1 MDEIYDF
8 CIVITTYNR
17 PDMLIKLLDG
27 ITEQKKDYKIFITVF
42 DDGSTLKYDISKYN
56 VKKIGMSPNQGK
68 KKFWRIID
76 MSFKYLKNIN
86 SKYFIYMQDDISL
99 VDNFFDILKDTYNR
113 IEDEKKIAL
122 SFLTDSRVTKPN
134 WTDFNPVVLG
144 DIIKTQWVELHF
156 ICEKPFLETLE
167 YKIEPIPTNRWDND
181 PNLSSGV
188 GWQITNRLFN
198 NGLNMYHTK
207 KTLVHHGNHES
218 KMNKNERIKNKLVI

>member
-17 PDMLIKLLDG
+17 PDMLIKLLDS

-86 SKYFIYMQDDISL
+86 QS
-99 VDNFFDILKDTYNR
+99 ILFTCKT
-113 IEDEKKIAL
+113 I
-122 SFLTDSRVTKPN
+122 FL
-134 WTDFNPVVLG
+134 W
-144 DIIKTQWVELHF
+144 
-156 ICEKPFLETLE
+156 
-167 YKIEPIPTNRWDND
+167 
-181 PNLSSGV
+181 
-188 GWQITNRLFN
+188 
-198 NGLNMYHTK
+198 
-207 KTLVHHGNHES
+207 
-218 KMNKNERIKNKLVI
+218 